1 MEEGGLVD
9 LRDDEALATARRTF
23 RDSGMLVLP
32 DVFDV
37 GRVAALRSAY
47 DELLRAELGHD
58 TSGGNSSDRVQ
69 PTDGRKH
76 VQMQLPLVPPFSDVE
91 TVAHPLLVKVLTG
104 ILGENFHCSYYNSNT
119 AFPGSTYQRV
129 HRDAGPVF
137 GADLG
142 VPTPTTAVVVN
153 IPLCDFTRENGS
165 TEVWP
170 ASHLIVDSADDADV
184 DLTTRAQALASARMD
199 VPAGSVVVR
208 DLRLWHRGV
217 PNESGDARSMLA
229 VVYQRS
235 WLSWRAHSLRVPA
248 ATWRAWPDH
257 VRSIF
262 SAAPVDAEDGASV
275 MS

>member
-1 MEEGGLVD
+1 MD
-9 LRDDEALATARRTF
+9 LQDDAGSGPALATALRTF

-32 DVFDV
+32 DVFDAA
-37 GRVAALRSAY
+37 RVAALRSAY

-58 TSGGNSSDRVQ
+58 TSDRVQ
-69 PTDGRKH
+69 PTDGRRH
-76 VQMQLPLVPPFSDVE
+76 VQMQMPLVSPFSDVE
-91 TVAHPLLVKVLTG
+91 TVAHPLVVRVLTG
-104 ILGENFHCSYYNSNT
+104 ILGDGFHCSYYNSNT

-137 GADLG
+137 GTDLG

-170 ASHLIVDSADDADV
+170 ASHLIVDSAEDADV
-184 DLTTRAQALASARMD
+184 DLTTRAQSLASARMD
-199 VPAGSVVVR
+199 VPAGAVVIR

-217 PNESGDARSMLA
+217 PNESGEARSMLA
-229 VVYQRS
+229 VVYQRA
-235 WLSWRAHSLRVPA
+235 WLSWRARSLRVPA
-248 ATWRAWPDH
+248 ATWESWPDH

-262 SAAPVDAEDGASV
+262 STAPVDAEHEEAATA
-275 MS
+275 

>member
-1 MEEGGLVD
+1 M
-9 LRDDEALATARRTF
+9 ATALRTF
-23 RDSGMLVLP
+23 RDSGLLILP
-32 DVFDV
+32 GVFDAD
-37 GRVAALRSAY
+37 RVATLRSAY
-47 DELLRAELGHD
+47 DDLLRAELGQDLGDGTGRETGRD
-58 TSGGNSSDRVQ
+58 TSGRVQ

-91 TVAHPLLVKVLTG
+91 TIAHPLLLRVLTA
-104 ILGENFHCSYYNSNT
+104 ILGDGLHCSYYNSNT

-170 ASHLIVDSADDADV
+170 ASHLIVDSVQDAGV

-199 VPAGSVVVR
+199 VPAGAAVIR

-217 PNESGDARSMLA
+217 PNESAGARSMLA
-229 VVYQRS
+229 VVYQRA
-235 WLSWRAHSLRVPA
+235 WLSWRAPSLRVPA
-248 ATWRAWPDH
+248 ATWQAWPDH

-262 SAAPVDAEDGASV
+262 SAAPVDAEDGDRPDV
-275 MS
+275 